1 MPPRAE
7 HTASQMS
14 AHTDA
19 PGARAQA
26 RRYVLSAAAG
36 ALAENPGASMQEI
49 ASASGVGRATVYRW
63 FANRDQLIEAIYA
76 QVLAKASELMSRR
89 LAEDGAAL
97 ETLVRLSGDMVD
109 LGDRY
114 RFLAAFRD
122 KRPEDRSAEEELARR
137 LERFIA
143 AAQRAGELRADLTA
157 DWIAAAYGGLI
168 VAAADHLNERGLE
181 RATVADQLSRTV
193 AAAFGA

>member
-1 MPPRAE
+1 M
-7 HTASQMS
+7 TAQ
-14 AHTDA
+14 TDA

-26 RRYVLSAAAG
+26 RRYVLSAAAA
-36 ALAENPGASMQEI
+36 ALAENPAASMQDI

-63 FANRDQLIEAIYA
+63 FANRDQLIEAIHA
-76 QVLAKASELMSRR
+76 QVLAEASELMSRR
-89 LAEDGAAL
+89 LAETGGAL
-97 ETLVRLSGDMVD
+97 ETLVRLSGDIVD

-122 KRPEDRSAEEELARR
+122 RRPEDRSAEEELTRR

-143 AAQRAGELRADLTA
+143 AGQRAGELRSDVTA
-157 DWIAAAYGGLI
+157 EWIAAAYGGLI
-168 VAAADHLNERGLE
+168 VAAVDHLNERGLQ
-181 RATVADQLSRTV
+181 RGAAADQLGRTV

>member
-7 HTASQMS
+7 HTASQMT
-14 AHTDA
+14 AQTDA

-26 RRYVLSAAAG
+26 RRYVLSAAAA
-36 ALAENPGASMQEI
+36 ALAENPAASMQDI

-63 FANRDQLIEAIYA
+63 FANRDQLIEAIHA
-76 QVLAKASELMSRR
+76 QVLAEASELMSRR
-89 LAEDGAAL
+89 LAETGGAL
-97 ETLVRLSGDMVD
+97 ETLVRLSGDIVD

-122 KRPEDRSAEEELARR
+122 RRPEDRSAEEELTRR

-143 AAQRAGELRADLTA
+143 AGQRAGELRSDVTA
-157 DWIAAAYGGLI
+157 EWIAAAYGGLI
-168 VAAADHLNERGLE
+168 VAAVDHLNERGLQ
-181 RATVADQLSRTV
+181 RGAAADQLGRTV

>member
-1 MPPRAE
+1 
-7 HTASQMS
+7 MS